1 MKRNLF
7 YFIFLIF
14 SLNKISIEYIVIPF
28 KYSNNKKSK
37 LYNFNNIS
45 GKDFLEFSTNK
56 LISSISIGTPYK
68 SLELHI
74 TMDYK
79 LFFIGKGYCQDD
91 SKSVYNP
98 LYSNSFTNKSFYP
111 SPFDDLRDITIGID
125 VISLYNDYNMK
136 SNVSLSNMQLY
147 YGYKDS
153 IYSNNNLNDKICGI
167 MGFKL
172 HSTEDSY
179 YNKFKALDLILKANN
194 ITNYSFWTI
203 EFFGEKEKEEKNN
216 YDGYLIL
223 GAGDKKYLKD
233 IKHISQDEISYA
245 YSSRLSS
252 SIEWMITFD
261 QIYYNYPKDNII
273 KMKQDLSKVELNF
286 DIDYY
291 FATKQYFESI
301 KNNFFEKYISKGICR
316 INKLKEF
323 YLRYQFIVCDKSFSN
338 ELLNFPDLNLL
349 SINYNNTFQLTYN
362 DLFME
367 VNNEILFLIF
377 YNPWNPSHF
386 MFGKNFMTKYQ
397 FIFRYDQKN
406 IGFLKYNNQINEENK
421 DTKEKRKEM
430 IDNKK
435 QMEIL
440 VIIVLSIIAIGI
452 ILGFIFFK
460 KKLDK
465 KRKKRANELDDETY
479 DYDEKTYSINN

>member
-7 YFIFLIF
+7 YIIFLIF

-56 LISSISIGTPYK
+56 LISLISIGTPYK

-98 LYSNSFTNKSFYP
+98 LYSNSFTNKTFYP
-111 SPFDDLRDITIGID
+111 FPFDDLRDITIGND
-125 VISLYNDYNMK
+125 VISLYNDYNLK
-136 SNVSLSNMQLY
+136 SNVSLNNMQLY

-153 IYSNNNLNDKICGI
+153 INTDNNFNDKICGI

-245 YSSRLSS
+245 YSSRLSN

-261 QIYYNYPKDNII
+261 QIYYYYPKDNII

-301 KNNFFEKYISKGICR
+301 KNNFFEKYISKGICK

-323 YLRYQFIVCDKSFSN
+323 YLRYQFITCDKTFNN
-338 ELLNFPDLNLL
+338 ELLNFPNLNLL
-349 SINYNNTFQLTYN
+349 STNYNNTFQLTYK
-362 DLFME
+362 DLFIE
-367 VNNEILFLIF
+367 ENNEILFLIF
-377 YNPWNPSHF
+377 YNPWNPNHF

-406 IGFLKYNNQINEENK
+406 IGFLKYNNQINEDNK

-440 VIIVLSIIAIGI
+440 VIIVLSILAIGI
-452 ILGFIFFK
+452 ISGFIFFK

-479 DYDEKTYSINN
+479 DYDEKAYSINN